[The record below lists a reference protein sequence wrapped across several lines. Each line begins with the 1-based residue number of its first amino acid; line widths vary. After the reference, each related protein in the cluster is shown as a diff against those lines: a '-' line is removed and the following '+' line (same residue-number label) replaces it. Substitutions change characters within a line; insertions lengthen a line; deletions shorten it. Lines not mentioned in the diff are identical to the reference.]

1 MVFKVIVPRPRSYLS
16 DGCRSVCSKTWPL
29 LLILPLAPCLCF
41 LFSVLHLPWED
52 RSRVCARAPMLSN
65 FLHVILSFEFP
76 FLEVGGLEFQDRLVL
91 QGLMPNLNGLI
102 DPFITGEV
110 CSVCVSRA
118 PHRLDQTLP
127 HLALFGQILFYTIY
141 CNYNLYL
148 CRVAALGLFA
158 GVVLVLLLFCL
169 YRVLC
174 PRNYGQNGVPHGRR
188 RRGDLPCDEYGY
200 SPPISEISPLLLRG
214 HSMVRIKLTCTDEFP

>member
-1 MVFKVIVPRPRSYLS
+1 M
-16 DGCRSVCSKTWPL
+16 D
-29 LLILPLAPCLCF
+29 
-41 LFSVLHLPWED
+41 
-52 RSRVCARAPMLSN
+52 
-65 FLHVILSFEFP
+65 
-76 FLEVGGLEFQDRLVL
+76 
-91 QGLMPNLNGLI
+91 
-102 DPFITGEV
+102 
-110 CSVCVSRA
+110 
-118 PHRLDQTLP
+118 
-127 HLALFGQILFYTIY
+127 ILFYIIY
-141 CNYNLYL
+141 CNINVYL

-214 HSMVRIKLTCTDEFP
+214 HSMVRIKLTCTDAFHKCTLRYIKLPWHLFPGHWVSGQWWHAAGQLLSGGTDPCVGCTDRDCLTVIPSNG

>member
-1 MVFKVIVPRPRSYLS
+1 MVKKKKKWQVSQTL
-16 DGCRSVCSKTWPL
+16 
-29 LLILPLAPCLCF
+29 
-41 LFSVLHLPWED
+41 LHLPLFGTIG
-52 RSRVCARAPMLSN
+52 RFV
-65 FLHVILSFEFP
+65 LSF
-76 FLEVGGLEFQDRLVL
+76 LLCCV
-91 QGLMPNLNGLI
+91 NIIYYN
-102 DPFITGEV
+102 V
-110 CSVCVSRA
+110 C
-118 PHRLDQTLP
+118 
-127 HLALFGQILFYTIY
+127 
-141 CNYNLYL
+141 L

-214 HSMVRIKLTCTDEFP
+214 HSMVRVTSTCNDVSSVKEL